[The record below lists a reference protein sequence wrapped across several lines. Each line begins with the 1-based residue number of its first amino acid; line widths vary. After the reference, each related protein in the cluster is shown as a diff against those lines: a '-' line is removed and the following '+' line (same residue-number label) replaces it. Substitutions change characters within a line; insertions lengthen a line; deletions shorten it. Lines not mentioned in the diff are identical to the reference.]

1 MDEGFGKTMENT
13 TENVALEVTNKTA
26 DDLLVAERLFPAGET
41 VEVTVAGHYLLQI
54 LASQD
59 LEAEQ
64 VE

>member
-1 MDEGFGKTMENT
+1 MENT
-13 TENVALEVTNKTA
+13 AENATLEVTNKTG
-26 DDLLVAERLFPAGET
+26 DDLLVAERIFPAGET
-41 VEVTVAGHYLLQI
+41 MTVTVAGHYLVQI